1 MGNTASN
8 VSTAGV
14 SLTLGSSDEDEPG
27 SSSGGKKSG
36 IGNLQS
42 SLSSSGVKSQLAQS
56 TLRPS
61 TGSATSAVAS
71 TVLTKATCEV
81 AGQDPHRNKKNNNN
95 NNNNVNNESNGSK
108 VSDTSGTVSSRLSVP
123 QSINIAAQ
131 PKGSPLPSSWS
142 SVASNSASSTS
153 TAASSPESHSSGSA
167 SSKILH
173 SIKSNNQS
181 NNHYKLPFDIDAHL
195 RTLFDIGS
203 RKSYSKTF
211 PLPVNDIKQI
221 CQVAAQVF
229 MSQPV
234 MLQLGSPVKVV
245 GDIHGQFV
253 DLMRI
258 FNLCGLP
265 PRSSYLFLG
274 DYVDRGKQSLE
285 TILILLL
292 LKIKYP
298 ENVFLLRGNHEC
310 ANVTKVYGFYDE
322 CKRRIPGHGVKCW
335 KALVDVF
342 NTMPIA
348 ATIGGK
354 IFCVHGGLSPALK
367 SLDDISSVTRPT
379 DIPDTGLLSDLLWS
393 DPDPAI
399 YQWAESD
406 RGVSHC
412 FGKIIVERFC
422 RKFKFDLI
430 ARGHMVVEDGYEF
443 FDRRKL
449 VTIFSA
455 PNYCG
460 EFGNWGA
467 VMSVDK
473 HLLCSFDLLKPSMVH
488 SGRRR
493 KIERS

>member
-27 SSSGGKKSG
+27 SSGGKKSG
-36 IGNLQS
+36 IGNLH
-42 SLSSSGVKSQLAQS
+42 SSSSPGDVKSQFVQS

-61 TGSATSAVAS
+61 TGSATSTVAS
-71 TVLTKATCEV
+71 AVLTKATCEV
-81 AGQDPHRNKKNNNN
+81 EGQDPHRNNKNKNV
-95 NNNNVNNESNGSK
+95 NNVNNYNNNETGGIK
-108 VSDTSGTVSSRLSVP
+108 ISGTSNSIGTPSRLSIP
-123 QSINIAAQ
+123 QSINIATQA
-131 PKGSPLPSSWS
+131 KGSPLPSSWS

-153 TAASSPESHSSGSA
+153 TAASSPESHSPASA

-173 SIKSNNQS
+173 SIKSNNHS
-181 NNHYKLPFDIDAHL
+181 KLPFDIDAHL

-285 TILILLL
+285 TILLLLL

-473 HLLCSFDLLKPSMVH
+473 HLLCSFDLLKPNTVH
-488 SGRRR
+488 NGRRR
-493 KIERS
+493 KVERS